1 MSAGTLTLN
10 RSGGALAD
18 TTAVTVASGA
28 TLTVSQNDTIG
39 SLAGAG
45 NVVLGAKLTTGD
57 GANTTISGA
66 ISGAGG
72 LVKQGS
78 GTLTLSGANTHTG
91 ETQITGGV
99 LILSGGSAIADT
111 ATVVV
116 SNGTLTLDSDE
127 TIGSMSGSGPVN
139 LGSHTLTIAATA
151 DGSSGSSISGTGGVK
166 KTGAGTFQLYGTNTY
181 TGATEVSGGVLQLV
195 NQTSVGTGMVTLD
208 GGTLYFHEN
217 STLANAFTIG
227 AGGGTIS
234 GEPVSIAIG
243 GNIAGAGAL
252 TKLGTGVLTL
262 SGTNTYSGG
271 TTVSAGTL
279 TGTTSSVQGA
289 IANNAAVVV
298 QPERRRHLF
307 RCAKRH
313 RHADQSRRRQRLL

>member
-28 TLTVSQNDTIG
+28 TLTVSQIETIG

-57 GANTTISGA
+57 GTNTTISGS

-91 ETQITGGV
+91 DTQLTGGV
-99 LILSGGSAIADT
+99 LTLSGGSAIADT
-111 ATVVV
+111 AKVVV

-127 TIGSMSGSGPVN
+127 TIGSMSGADPVN
-139 LGSHTLTIAATA
+139 LGSHTLTIAAGA
-151 DGSSGSSISGTGGVK
+151 GGGSGSNFSGTGGLK
-166 KTGAGTFQLYGTNTY
+166 KTGAGTFQLTGTNTY

-195 NQTSVGTGMVTLD
+195 DQTSIGTGMVTLD
-208 GGTLYFHEN
+208 GGTLHFYEN

-227 AGGGTIS
+227 AGGGTIT
-234 GEPVSIAIG
+234 GDAWVSIAIS

-252 TKLGTGVLTL
+252 TKLATGVLTL
-262 SGTNTYSGG
+262 SGTNTYTGG

-279 TGTTSSVQGA
+279 SGTTASLQGA
-289 IANNAAVVV
+289 IINNAAVT
-298 QPERRRHLF
+298 F
-307 RCAKRH
+307 N
-313 RHADQSRRRQRLL
+313 QSTNGTYSGVLMSARAH